1 MYDEEKENY
10 LKTAIKIHK
19 TDIDTAIENAE
30 ESNMVVIDEII
41 DPAPGL
47 IVDNKFNIDYQFK
60 YQTNELEKNHTF
72 SNQIQERLDDLLTK
86 MKQKTNPIGFMIP
99 KPTEEI
105 PNDPLSSEQPE
116 PIDIYLEDEYYYT
129 YDDKLIFPQLST
141 DDRKDFELNIVGDD
155 FIVFKSPTLKTI
167 SISREELKN

>member
-1 MYDEEKENY
+1 MYDEEKEDY

-30 ESNMVVIDEII
+30 ESNMAVIDEII
-41 DPAPGL
+41 DKAPGL

-60 YQTNELEKNHTF
+60 YQTNELEKNHTL

-86 MKQKTNPIGFMIP
+86 MKQKTDPVGFMIP

-105 PNDPLSSEQPE
+105 PN
-116 PIDIYLEDEYYYT
+116 
-129 YDDKLIFPQLST
+129 
-141 DDRKDFELNIVGDD
+141 
-155 FIVFKSPTLKTI
+155 
-167 SISREELKN
+167 